1 MAGEPLNELPL
12 HRLSDRIAAGTATA
26 EAVTAA
32 CLAQIAARD
41 GRIRA
46 WEWIDPDQAIEAAR
60 KRDREP
66 RRGPLHGIPI
76 GIKDIIDTADM
87 PTGNGTPLYAG
98 RRPDVDAACVA
109 LLREAGAVILGKTR
123 TTELATFH
131 PTVTAN
137 PHDPTRTP
145 GGSSSGSAAAVADA
159 MVPAALGT
167 QTWGSVIRPAAFCGV
182 VGLKPNFGTVPR
194 AGVKAQAE
202 TLDTVGCFSRS
213 ARDLPI
219 LLAAM
224 AGEAPEAF
232 DAPPLAAPRIGIC
245 RGPGWEGASAETEAA
260 MEKAAEAFRSGG
272 ALVEE
277 FDVPAIFEDAW
288 QAQPV
293 IAQFEMARS
302 FAAER
307 RNGWGKLSDALRTG
321 LEAGAG
327 IARVRYLEALE
338 TASEARERLSRAFRN
353 LDALLTPAQIGEAP
367 EGLDSTG
374 NPWFNR
380 FWTLA
385 GAPTV
390 SLPCSRGPNRLPVG
404 IQLVGPPWDERRLLS
419 VASWSEPLLDPES

>member
-12 HRLSDRIAAGTATA
+12 HRLSERIAAGTATA
-26 EAVTAA
+26 EAATAA
-32 CLAQIAARD
+32 CLERIAECD
-41 GRIRA
+41 ELTRA
-46 WEWIDPDQAIEAAR
+46 WEWIDPDLAIGAAR
-60 KRDREP
+60 QRDRER
-66 RRGPLHGIPI
+66 RRGPMHGIPI
-76 GIKDIIDTADM
+76 GVKDIIDTADM
-87 PTGNGTPLYAG
+87 PTGHGTPLYAG

-109 LLREAGAVILGKTR
+109 LLREAGAVIVGKTR

-131 PTVTAN
+131 PTVTTN

-145 GGSSSGSAAAVADA
+145 GGSSSGSAAAVADN

-182 VGLKPNFGTVPR
+182 VGLKPNSGTVPR

-213 ARDLPI
+213 TRDLPI

-232 DAPPLAAPRIGIC
+232 DALPLEAPRIGIC
-245 RGPGWEGASAETEAA
+245 RGPGQHGASAETVAA
-260 MEKAAEAFRSGG
+260 MEKAAEAFRNGG

-288 QAQPV
+288 EAQPV
-293 IAQFEMARS
+293 IAQYEMARS

-307 RNGWGKLSDALRTG
+307 RNGWNMLSGALRAGMET
-321 LEAGAG
+321 GAG
-327 IARVRYLEALE
+327 IARSRYLEALE
-338 TASEARERLSRAFRN
+338 TASEARKLLARPFRN
-353 LDALLTPAQIGEAP
+353 FDALLTPAQLGEAP

-385 GAPTV
+385 WAPAVT
-390 SLPCSRGPNRLPVG
+390 LPCSRGSNRLPVG
-404 IQLVGPPWDERRLLS
+404 IQLIGPPRDERRLLA
-419 VASWSEPLLDPES
+419 VATWAEPLLEPET